1 MNQNV
6 ASSLTTAVAPKHEWS
21 TSADVLDAEIER
33 LIEIAISEDL
43 ATDDATSEATLPRSA
58 QCQATVINRA
68 PGVVC
73 GLSIVEAVFE
83 ACPGHVT
90 THQLVA
96 DGDGVEPNTAL
107 IALDGDASCV
117 LAGERTALNF
127 LGHLSGIAT
136 LTRQYVRAVEGT
148 DATVLDTR
156 KTTPGLRHV
165 EKYAV
170 RCGGGTNHRL
180 GLYDAILIKD
190 NHLLLTGTL
199 EDAVARAR
207 ASSDLEITVEV
218 ESLTQLKAALRA
230 GADRILLDN
239 MGPELLR
246 EAVALAERRVPL
258 EASGGINLTTAAE
271 IAGTGVDYISV
282 GTLTHSAPALD
293 VSLEVRV

>member
-1 MNQNV
+1 MT
-6 ASSLTTAVAPKHEWS
+6 SGLTTALATPQQPGSGAAALE
-21 TSADVLDAEIER
+21 AEIER
-33 LIEIAISEDL
+33 LVDTALGEDL
-43 ATDDATSEATLPRSA
+43 GHDDATTRTTLPFSA
-58 QCQATVINRA
+58 LCHATVVSRE
-68 PGVVC
+68 PGVIC
-73 GLSIVEAVFE
+73 GLSIVEAVFA
-83 ACPGHVT
+83 ACPGHVAT
-90 THQLVA
+90 RQLAA
-96 DGDGVEPNTAL
+96 DGDAVGAGTAL
-107 IALDGDASCV
+107 VALEGGASTV

-136 LTRQYVRAVEGT
+136 LTRRYVDAVRDT

-190 NHLLLTGTL
+190 NHLLLSGTL

-207 ASSDLEITVEV
+207 ALSDLEITVEV
-218 ESLTQLKAALRA
+218 EDIVQLEDALRA

-239 MGPELLR
+239 MDPPLLR
-246 EAVALAERRVPL
+246 EAVALAGGRVPL
-258 EASGGINLTTAAE
+258 EASGGINLTSIAE
-271 IAGTGVDYISV
+271 IAATGVDYVSV

-293 VSLEVRV
+293 VSLEVSANG